1 MGIYYRSSDDV
12 NLSGNKENYLSKEEV
27 MIRNYIRLSVEDKY
41 GVLSEISGI
50 FSKNEI
56 SIASVIQKDIDND
69 QDVVDLVIMT
79 HDSKGVNFDIA
90 IDSVSKISSV
100 KEKPVVIRIND

>member
-1 MGIYYRSSDDV
+1 MGIYYKSSDDI
-12 NLSGNKENYLSKEEV
+12 NLYENKENYLNRKDV
-27 MIRNYIRLSVEDKY
+27 VLRNYIRLSVEDKY

-56 SIASVIQKDIDND
+56 SIASVIQKDIGNAKDI
-69 QDVVDLVIMT
+69 VDLVIMT
-79 HDSKGVNFDIA
+79 HDSKGINFDKA
-90 IDSVSKISSV
+90 IESVSKISSV